1 MGRGRLGEDG
11 KLREPRGGHFPFRAA
26 GFPFPVR
33 LPPRPPLPAR
43 AVSSRPDPDSPSAD
57 AVAEY
62 LALASRGLADA
73 LGIEVVEL
81 APERVVATMP
91 VDDRT
96 RQPFGV
102 LHGGASVAL
111 AETAVS
117 LGAWRSIDRTRF
129 GAFGLEINANHVR
142 AVAEGVVRV
151 VATPVHRGR
160 TTQVWTAE
168 IRDDRERLV
177 CVARCTM
184 AVVPLE
190 RAG

>member
-1 MGRGRLGEDG
+1 MT
-11 KLREPRGGHFPFRAA
+11 
-26 GFPFPVR
+26 
-33 LPPRPPLPAR
+33 
-43 AVSSRPDPDSPSAD
+43 SRPDPDPSSTD
-57 AVAEY
+57 SIAEY
-62 LALASRGLADA
+62 RSLASRGLADA
-73 LGIEVVEL
+73 LGIEIVEL
-81 APERVVATMP
+81 TPERVVATMP

-129 GAFGLEINANHVR
+129 GAFGLEINANHLR
-142 AVAEGVVRV
+142 PVAAGVVRV

-168 IRDDRERLV
+168 IRDERDRLV

-184 AVVPLE
+184 AVVPAE
-190 RAG
+190 PAG